1 MHHRLGRML
10 CLVLFSLLATAL
22 FAQEDFSAEVVKSSN
37 QNQQISQGKIYVTKD
52 KLRFEPE
59 GENARSGVAIVNFAT
74 HTSDVLMP
82 ARKMYMEMPAG
93 QGPAA
98 QRMRDFF
105 RPPDPENAC
114 SDWMKAA
121 TKPGGE
127 CHKVGSAVVN
137 GRNTV
142 EYEARSGDGGAGHVW
157 LDRKI
162 AFPVKWDNKDGGGG
176 ELRNIKEGSQP
187 ASLFEIPSDYQK
199 IDMGN
204 MGMPGGAHPH

>member
-1 MHHRLGRML
+1 MRHRLSRML
-10 CLVLFSLLATAL
+10 CLVLFSLLAAAV
-22 FAQEDFSAEVVKSSN
+22 FAQEDFSGDIVRSKQGA
-37 QNQQISQGKIYVTKD
+37 QIAQGKIYVTKD
-52 KLRFEPE
+52 EVRFEPE
-59 GENARSGVAIVNFAT
+59 GENARNGFVIVNFAT
-74 HTSDVLMP
+74 HTSQVLMP

-98 QRMRDFF
+98 QSMRDFF

-121 TKPGGE
+121 TKPGAE

-142 EYEARSGDGGAGHVW
+142 EYEAKSSEGHSGHVW

-162 AFPVKWDNKDGGGG
+162 AFPVKWDNEDGGGG

-199 IDMGN
+199 MDLGS
-204 MGMPGGAHPH
+204 MGMPGGTRPH